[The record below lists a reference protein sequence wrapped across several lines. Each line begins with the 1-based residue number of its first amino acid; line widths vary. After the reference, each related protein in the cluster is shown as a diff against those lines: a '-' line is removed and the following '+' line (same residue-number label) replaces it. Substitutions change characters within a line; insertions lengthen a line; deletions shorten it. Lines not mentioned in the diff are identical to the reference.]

1 MTTSAGLS
9 ADGIVV
15 SAKSPCRWGRMLYV
29 AASVVTTAEGGDVV
43 IHVPGR

>member
-15 SAKSPCRWGRMLYV
+15 SAKSPRRWGRMRYPPYLHRETFG
-29 AASVVTTAEGGDVV
+29 SFG
-43 IHVPGR
+43 